1 MKQSKL
7 TPEMS
12 LDIARRNGMFIL
24 TKGGNLELYR
34 RTHRQAKPAFLGRRQ
49 DFDGIAQLI
58 TRCAGGKGNKCKR
71 H

>member
-1 MKQSKL
+1 
-7 TPEMS
+7 
-12 LDIARRNGMFIL
+12 MFIL